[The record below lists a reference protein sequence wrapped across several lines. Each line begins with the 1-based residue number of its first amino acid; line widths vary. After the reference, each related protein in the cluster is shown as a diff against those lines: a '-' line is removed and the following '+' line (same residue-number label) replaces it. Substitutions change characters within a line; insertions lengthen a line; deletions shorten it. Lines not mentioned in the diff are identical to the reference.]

1 MTLIELSKTL
11 LIQYGTHVIQKL
23 IVHIPE
29 KHRMLFNLMFAKF
42 IVILSS
48 DMYVVCAA
56 KKFIEN
62 AKNEFFGN
70 NYDQFYKY
78 ISKKYGNY
86 LIQDL
91 LENGGIRK
99 KVHI

>member
-1 MTLIELSKTL
+1 
-11 LIQYGTHVIQKL
+11 
-23 IVHIPE
+23 
-29 KHRMLFNLMFAKF
+29 MFAKF

-56 KKFIEN
+56 KKFIEKT
-62 AKNEFFGN
+62 KNEVIFGN

-86 LIQDL
+86 LI
-91 LENGGIRK
+91 
-99 KVHI
+99 

>member
-1 MTLIELSKTL
+1 
-11 LIQYGTHVIQKL
+11 
-23 IVHIPE
+23 
-29 KHRMLFNLMFAKF
+29 
-42 IVILSS
+42 
-48 DMYVVCAA
+48 MYVVCAA

-62 AKNEFFGN
+62 AKNEIIFGN